1 MSVKLFRNFPVA
13 VPKLGAAH
21 AVNPKNPNS
30 AYCAICAR
38 PNAEHGLGVSVF
50 GQFHDCDV

>member
-1 MSVKLFRNFPVA
+1 

-21 AVNPKNPNS
+21 AVNPKNLNS

-38 PNAEHGLGVSVF
+38 PNAEHGLGSQYSVNSTTATSKWIT
-50 GQFHDCDV
+50 VISV